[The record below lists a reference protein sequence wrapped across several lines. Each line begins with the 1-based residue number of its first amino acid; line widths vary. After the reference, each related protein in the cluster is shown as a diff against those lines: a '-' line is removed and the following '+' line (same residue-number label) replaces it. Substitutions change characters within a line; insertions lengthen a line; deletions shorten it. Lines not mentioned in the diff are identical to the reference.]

1 MTNKVAQVLQ
11 QFDITE
17 PWFYEAFV
25 DQRSGKLD
33 FSYLCAATGEDLS
46 VPQMKAYVKEV
57 TGSETFEKQ
66 SNTSSISKEEFF
78 SQYYECAKFLMV
90 KDWIRYLWLDFGVLI
105 TKLDLFTWVSEAHPP
120 KVVSY
125 TDFANF
131 ERSLAKKGD
140 ANE

>member
-25 DQRSGKLD
+25 DQRTGKLD

-46 VPQMKAYVKEV
+46 VPQMKAYVKEI
-57 TGSETFEKQ
+57 TGSETYEKQ
-66 SNTSSISKEEFF
+66 YNESSITKDEFF
-78 SQYYECAKFLMV
+78 EIYECAHFLMV
-90 KDWIRYLWLDFGVLI
+90 KDWIRYLWLDHGILV
-105 TKLDLFTWVSEAHPP
+105 TKADLFDWVSNAHPP

-125 TDFANF
+125 TDFTNF
-131 ERSLAKKGD
+131 ERSLAKKG
-140 ANE
+140 EYSE

>member
-1 MTNKVAQVLQ
+1 MTNKVEQVLQ

-46 VPQMKAYVKEV
+46 VPQMKAYVKEI
-57 TGSETFEKQ
+57 TGSDTFEKQ

-78 SQYYECAKFLMV
+78 SNFYECAKFLMV
-90 KDWIRYLWLDFGVLI
+90 KDWIRYLWLDYGILV
-105 TKLDLFTWVSEAHPP
+105 TKADLFDWVSNAHPP

-140 ANE
+140 NNE